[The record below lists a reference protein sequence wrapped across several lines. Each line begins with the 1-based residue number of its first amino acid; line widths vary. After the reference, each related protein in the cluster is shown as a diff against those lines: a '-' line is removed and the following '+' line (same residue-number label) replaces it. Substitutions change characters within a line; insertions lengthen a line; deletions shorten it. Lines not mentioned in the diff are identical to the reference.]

1 MNPKCQTRPWFDTF
15 SAKSADLT
23 GLKMRRITRAFHSIT
38 SSASCWSCRG
48 TSGPSPGAFFV
59 SLCISPAVELGCA
72 PPGVGH
78 HARGARHSVFSR
90 GRGPLGG
97 REHLHPNAGT
107 CLGFRLMRARFGG
120 PYPIFAS
127 RLQSSAR
134 TPTHGEQILHRPP
147 FAKSNPATQRKSPGG
162 RVCGCGRGRRLG
174 FVMKQIRGSASHS
187 RSAIGRFL
195 KVCPCDIFAAY

>member
-78 HARGARHSVFSR
+78 HARGARHSVFL
-90 GRGPLGG
+90 P
-97 REHLHPNAGT
+97 RERSPGWQGASPPE
-107 CLGFRLMRARFGG
+107 CR
-120 PYPIFAS
+120 YPIFAS

-134 TPTHGEQILHRPP
+134 TPTHGEQILHRARP
-147 FAKSNPATQRKSPGG
+147 FSPARRFDSG
-162 RVCGCGRGRRLG
+162 RSGRLRDPLTRT
-174 FVMKQIRGSASHS
+174 V
-187 RSAIGRFL
+187 
-195 KVCPCDIFAAY
+195 DAAN